1 MAPVLLDSS
10 FLIDLEHEV
19 NSGTA
24 GPAMAWLRKI
34 RGLNQRALIVSC
46 VSVAEFLEGCPDA
59 NKGMQFI
66 CHYIPQSIGFQHA
79 IKCAEVQRRARKK
92 GKRFGE
98 NDAWQIAFADRAS
111 ASIVARDRN
120 AFTHLG
126 ARYEQFRN
134 CTS

>member
-19 NSGTA
+19 NSGVS
-24 GPAMAWLRKI
+24 GPAMAWLRKN
-34 RGLNQRALIVSC
+34 RGMHQRALIVSC
-46 VSVAEFLEGCPDA
+46 ISAAEFLEGCPDA
-59 NKGMQFI
+59 NKGMPFL
-66 CHYIPQSIGFQHA
+66 CRYIPQNIGFQHA
-79 IKCAEVQRRARKK
+79 VKCAETQRRAGKK

-98 NDAWQIAFADRAS
+98 NDAWQIAFAERDK

-126 ARYEQFRN
+126 ARYEQFN
-134 CTS
+134 N